1 MFHND
6 ELRLIYSYSILTA
19 LPCQAHLHIVTN
31 KRQFD
36 AKWAFPTESLTEF
49 LLFKLKDHFFGKL

>member
-1 MFHND
+1 MLHND

-36 AKWAFPTESLTEF
+36 AK
-49 LLFKLKDHFFGKL
+49 